1 MCNDHELPPLV
12 ARTLD
17 AYRAVVAENGANWRE
32 STRSLYGP
40 LVPYLRFVRH
50 TELLAG
56 PVAAALAEGRSPTEA
71 VDGAVEGDLDAAFR
85 DALRGRVP
93 DGVVVLRLT
102 PDGPRFLGSGN
113 VQPVLRGEALEHL
126 LLVESQVDA
135 EVSVAPFGTVR
146 PGGCAVWETRIG
158 ADSGFLLVDGEAVE
172 FPVVVREAEAAT
184 LRVRSPAM
192 CRWSVFGPEGRGWF
206 PEGALR
212 KWDARGRA
220 YFHAEEAIL
229 DVPAGELEVVAA
241 RGMDHGVRRASV
253 VLEPGGELV
262 VELDPGR
269 SRDPAA
275 DGWYGGDL
283 HLHLNFAGDQ
293 VAGPMEASLMQ
304 RGEAL
309 HMMNLLAAN
318 ATTSFVYDR
327 EAFTEWLGRDLP
339 WSTPELVARMGTEY
353 RNDLLGHF
361 AAFGPMS
368 EPSRYYAGHVESD
381 APADSPSNAHMCAEL
396 RRRGAVVIWAHP
408 LTGDAQ
414 DPLDVL
420 FGWGSRSCEARELV
434 VDAALGLVDGLDV
447 LNHLSCTGTAR
458 IYRRLLG
465 AGVRLAATAGTDVM
479 LSYSRL
485 GTYSNPPG
493 WARVYARLDGPLS
506 VPAFQD
512 AIRAGRT
519 FATNGPWLTL
529 EADGQGPGALLDV
542 EPGRTVR
549 VVATV
554 SGADRVRVHDAWGVV
569 AEGEGE
575 GGVDFAYRVREP
587 TYLVAEADGKALP
600 DDLDPRG
607 RYAHTSPVQLTVS
620 GRSVARQEDLDWCLE
635 WLDRL
640 EALIREHGTE
650 PDRSLFDLLE
660 QARARYRSRLVGLNP

>member
-1 MCNDHELPPLV
+1 MCVDHELPAAV
-12 ARTLD
+12 ARTLE
-17 AYRAVVAENGANWRE
+17 AYRAVVAEHGANWKE
-32 STRSLYGP
+32 SSRSLYGP
-40 LVPYLRFVRH
+40 LVPYLKFVRH
-50 TELLAG
+50 TRLLAG
-56 PVAAALAEGRSPTEA
+56 PVTAALAEGRSLTEA
-71 VDGAVEGDLDAAFR
+71 IDGAAEGDLAAAFR
-85 DALRGRVP
+85 DALGGRVP

-102 PDGPRFLGSGN
+102 PGGPQVEASGN
-113 VQPVLRGEALEHL
+113 VQPVLRGESLEHL
-126 LLVESQVDA
+126 LLVESRLDA
-135 EVSVAPFGTVR
+135 EVLVEPFGTVP
-146 PGGCAVWETRIG
+146 PGGCAVWEVLLG
-158 ADSGFLLVDGEAVE
+158 AAPGFLVVDGTPVEMPAVA
-172 FPVVVREAEAAT
+172 REAETAT
-184 LRVRSPAM
+184 LRVRSPAT
-192 CRWSVFGPEGRGWF
+192 CRWSVLSPQGRGWF
-206 PEGALR
+206 PEDALR
-212 KWDARGRA
+212 KWDARDRA

-241 RGMDHGVRRASV
+241 RGMDHEVQRTRV
-253 VLEPGGELV
+253 VLEPGGEAV
-262 VELDPGR
+262 VELDPAP

-283 HLHLNFAGDQ
+283 HLHFNFAGDQ
-293 VAGPMEASLMQ
+293 VAGPVEAALMQ

-309 HMMNLLAAN
+309 HMMNPLAAN

-327 EAFTEWLGRDLP
+327 EAFVEWLGRDLP
-339 WSTPELVARMGTEY
+339 WSAPDLVARMGTEY

-361 AAFGPMS
+361 AAFGPLS
-368 EPSRYYAGHVESD
+368 EPSRYYAGHAESD
-381 APADSPSNAHMCAEL
+381 SPADSPSNAHMCAEL
-396 RRRGAVVIWAHP
+396 RRRGAVIIWAHP
-408 LTGDAQ
+408 LTADAE

-420 FGWGSRSCEARELV
+420 FGGGSRSCEARELV

-506 VPAFQD
+506 VAAFQD
-512 AIRAGRT
+512 AVRAGRT

-529 EADGQGPGALLDV
+529 EAEGQGPGALLDV

-549 VVATV
+549 VVATAT
-554 SGADRVRVHDAWGVV
+554 GADRLRVHDAAGVV
-569 AEGEGE
+569 AEGQGRL
-575 GGVDFAYRVREP
+575 DFAYRVDEP
-587 TYLVAEADGKALP
+587 TYLVAEADGEPRP

-607 RYAHTSPVQLTVS
+607 RYAHTSPVQLNVS
-620 GRSVARQEDLDWCLE
+620 GRSVARAEDVRWCLE

-640 EALIREHGTE
+640 EALIREHGKD

-660 QARARYRSRLVGLNP
+660 QARARYRSRISP

>member
-1 MCNDHELPPLV
+1 MCIDHELPSSV
-12 ARTLD
+12 ARAL
-17 AYRAVVAENGANWRE
+17 ASYRDIVAEHGANWRE
-32 STRSLYGP
+32 SDRSLYGP

-71 VDGAVEGDLDAAFR
+71 VDGAVEGDLDRAFR

-102 PDGPRFLGSGN
+102 PDGPRFEVSGN
-113 VQPVLRGEALEHL
+113 LHPVLRGEEPEHL

-135 EVSVAPFGTVR
+135 EVRVEPLGVIP
-146 PGGCAVWETRIG
+146 PGGCAVRETRIG
-158 ADSGFLLVDGEAVE
+158 ADPVFLVVDGVAVRV
-172 FPVVVREAEAAT
+172 PDVVREAETAT
-184 LRVRSPAM
+184 LRVRSTAV
-192 CRWSVFGPEGRGWF
+192 CRWSVLSPQGRGWF

-229 DVPAGELEVVAA
+229 DVPAGELEIVAA
-241 RGMDHGVRRASV
+241 RGMDHGVRRTAV
-253 VLEPGGELV
+253 VLEPGGEAL
-262 VELDPGR
+262 VELDPAP

-293 VAGPMEASLMQ
+293 VAGPAEAALMQ

-309 HMMNLLAAN
+309 HVMNPLASN

-327 EAFTEWLGRDLP
+327 EAFLEWLGQDLP
-339 WSTPELVARMGTEY
+339 WSTPEMVARMGTEY

-361 AAFGPMS
+361 AAFGPLS
-368 EPSRYYAGHVESD
+368 EPSRYYAGHAESD
-381 APADSPSNAHMCAEL
+381 APTDSPPNAHMCAEL
-396 RRRGAVVIWAHP
+396 RRRGAVIIWAHP
-408 LTGDAQ
+408 LTADAE

-512 AIRAGRT
+512 AVRAGRT

-529 EADGQGPGALLDV
+529 EADGRGPGALLDV
-542 EPGRTVR
+542 EPGRTVQ

-554 SGADRVRVHDAWGVV
+554 TGADRLRVYDARGVV
-569 AEGEGE
+569 AEGADRL
-575 GGVDFAYRVREP
+575 DFSYQVREP
-587 TYLVAEADGKALP
+587 TYLVAEADGRAGP

-607 RYAHTSPVQLTVS
+607 PYAHTSPVQLTVS
-620 GRSVARQEDLDWCLE
+620 GRSVARPEDVRWCLE

-640 EALIREHGTE
+640 EALVLKHGRD
-650 PDRSLFDLLE
+650 PDRALFDLVE
-660 QARARYRSRLVGLNP
+660 QARARYRSRISP